1 MDRSEYQDDM
11 VVATVQDDGYPS
23 SGTFVDRDLPAEFA
37 DHLTAL
43 TLALPRSHPEHAP
56 NINLALGMSTL
67 TPANIRKFLRLY
79 FHHWN
84 RHSPVVHPGTFEVYK
99 APLPLLLVM
108 TLTGAMFSLSP
119 EDVAAAKSLLDLA
132 EEFAFRDQDFQRMA
146 SGFYTERLDQR
157 RRALQALQAAFSVA
171 QLQLREGLMWKREC
185 VRSLRFDQIICVSH
199 YSWTP
204 CDGPR

>member
-1 MDRSEYQDDM
+1 MLSTPSNTGYLPPSDDILIDLGTSADVGALFSSPFDLDSPDQVSPDILLPVMDRSEYQDDM

-23 SGTFVDRDLPAEFA
+23 SGTFVDRDLPAESA

-67 TPANIRKFLRLY
+67 TPANIRKFPRLY

-108 TLTGAMFSLSP
+108 TLTGACHG
-119 EDVAAAKSLLDLA
+119 A
-132 EEFAFRDQDFQRMA
+132 
-146 SGFYTERLDQR
+146 
-157 RRALQALQAAFSVA
+157 
-171 QLQLREGLMWKREC
+171 
-185 VRSLRFDQIICVSH
+185 
-199 YSWTP
+199 
-204 CDGPR
+204 